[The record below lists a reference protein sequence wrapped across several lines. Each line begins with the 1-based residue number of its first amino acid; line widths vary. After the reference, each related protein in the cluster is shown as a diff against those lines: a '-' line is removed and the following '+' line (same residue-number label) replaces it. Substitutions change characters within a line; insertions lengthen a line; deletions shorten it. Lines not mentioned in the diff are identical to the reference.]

1 MFVFFSVSC
10 YLSWSCYFALIVH
23 FFNSLFFK
31 YFLKVFDFKFLII
44 GRWKTLWSL
53 LKLMSAASL
62 VSMLFGK
69 ITANEDVYHSWY
81 FYGILLFQLSNLYV
95 LQVNLRKPSFSILY
109 YVNFML
115 SWQSFNLIDFID
127 LIDIQ

>member
-1 MFVFFSVSC
+1 
-10 YLSWSCYFALIVH
+10 
-23 FFNSLFFK
+23 
-31 YFLKVFDFKFLII
+31 
-44 GRWKTLWSL
+44 
-53 LKLMSAASL
+53 MSAASV

-69 ITANEDVYHSWY
+69 TTANEDVYHPWY

-95 LQVNLRKPSFSILY
+95 LQVDLRKPSFSVLY

-115 SWQSFNLIDFID
+115 SWQSLNLIDFID